1 MIEISLPAALIVYSA
16 IIVAGAF
23 LIWLYTEVTT
33 RRAYLVLEKQYL
45 WRCVF
50 CSYVYLDQDAV
61 RHSTCPQCHSINTLD
76 DEGARYIPVTK
87 ALKMAPEPQ
96 QPAQE
101 SRRNPA
107 RGKRPGARRRGPR
120 RRSR

>member
-1 MIEISLPAALIVYSA
+1 MIEISLPAALIIYSVV
-16 IIVAGAF
+16 ILAGA
-23 LIWLYTEVTT
+23 LGIWIYTELTT

-50 CSYVYLDQDAV
+50 CSYTYLDTEAV
-61 RHSTCPQCHSINTLD
+61 KHSTCPQCHSINSLED
-76 DEGARYIPVTK
+76 KRARFIPVPK
-87 ALKMAPEPQ
+87 ALRESGT
-96 QPAQE
+96 AQE
-101 SRRNPA
+101 PKRETRRNPS

>member
-1 MIEISLPAALIVYSA
+1 MIEISLPVALMVYSG

-23 LIWLYTEVTT
+23 LIWLYTEITT

-50 CSYVYLDQDAV
+50 CSYVYLDQDAIK
-61 RHSTCPQCHSINTLD
+61 HSTCPQCHCINALG
-76 DEGARYIPVTK
+76 DEKARYIPVSK
-87 ALKMAPEPQ
+87 AMKAEAPRETH
-96 QPAQE
+96 E
-101 SRRNPA
+101 TRRNPS
-107 RGKRPGARRRGPR
+107 RGKRPGASRRGPR

>member
-1 MIEISLPAALIVYSA
+1 MIEISLPAALIIYSA

-23 LIWLYTEVTT
+23 FIWLYTEITT

-50 CSYVYLDQDAV
+50 CSFVYLDQDAV
-61 RHSTCPQCHSINTLD
+61 KHSTCPQCHSINSLK
-76 DEGARYIPVTK
+76 DEKARYIPVSK
-87 ALKMAPEPQ
+87 ELKKDAPHE
-96 QPAQE
+96 E
-101 SRRNPA
+101 REGRRNPS
-107 RGKRPGARRRGPR
+107 RGKRPGAKRRGPR